1 LKNHPLTQLAFLLCL
16 HCVFALSARPQE
28 TYTTNLVLMAH
39 WDDGTDVSGT
49 VKLANGSGSTSTVIA
64 AATLSNGRAS
74 VTESLGT
81 TLYSVTVATSTGTQL
96 LTFPITTALINPQS
110 LRRAELD
117 VVFRKADNSVKS
129 ANVSV
134 SMGF

>member
-1 LKNHPLTQLAFLLCL
+1 MLLCL
-16 HCVFALSARPQE
+16 HCVFALPVRPQ
-28 TYTTNLVLMAH
+28 TYTTNLVLTAH
-39 WDDGTDVSGT
+39 WDDGTNVSGT
-49 VKLANGSGSTSTVIA
+49 VTLANGSGTGTVIA
-64 AATLSNGRAS
+64 TAALSNGRAS

-81 TLYSVTVATSTGTQL
+81 TLYNVTVATTTGTQL
-96 LTFPITTALINPQS
+96 LKFPITTALINPES
-110 LRRAELD
+110 LRKAELD